1 MAFVRKKATSY
12 RWPVSVMPPGD
23 GGIYKKETLDLEF
36 LRLKRTELEEVKD
49 NVQLLKRVVIGW
61 YDYKDEDGED
71 IPFSA
76 TALEELL
83 EDTAFVPAAA
93 TAFWESLNGTG
104 RNRSAQEGN

>member
-1 MAFVRKKATSY
+1 MAFVRRKVTSY
-12 RWPVSVMPPGD
+12 RWPVPVFVPAD
-23 GGIYKKETLDLEF
+23 GGGFKKETLDLEF
-36 LRLKRTELEEVKD
+36 LRLKRSELEEIKD
-49 NVQLLKRVVIGW
+49 NVQLLKKVVSGW
-61 YDYKDEDGED
+61 HDYKDESGED

-104 RNRSAQEGN
+104 KSRTAQEGN